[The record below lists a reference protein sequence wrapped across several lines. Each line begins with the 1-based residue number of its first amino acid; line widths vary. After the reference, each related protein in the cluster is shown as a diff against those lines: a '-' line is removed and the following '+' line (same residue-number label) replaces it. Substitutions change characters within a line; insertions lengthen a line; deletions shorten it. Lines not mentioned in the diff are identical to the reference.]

1 VNSIAVDSLRI
12 AEGGIG
18 FLASLL
24 AVADELKPQPGA
36 PWTGSAL

>member
-1 VNSIAVDSLRI
+1 MIGALGLRI

-24 AVADELKPQPGA
+24 AVADELEP
-36 PWTGSAL
+36 